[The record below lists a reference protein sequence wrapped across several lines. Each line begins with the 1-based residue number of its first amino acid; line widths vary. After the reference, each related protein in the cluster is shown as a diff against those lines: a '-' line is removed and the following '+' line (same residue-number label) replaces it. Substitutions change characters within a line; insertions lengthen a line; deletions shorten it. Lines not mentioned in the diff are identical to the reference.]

1 MKIAS
6 THSSREIEAARTF
19 LFVPADR
26 PDRVVKAL
34 ASGADFVIADL
45 EDAVAAAAKPA
56 AREHLAQLLQSL
68 TLSDRRRVIVR
79 INAAADASHEA
90 DLTVLCELQSC
101 GPAALVVPKVDDVH
115 SFTAVTQACPALP
128 LIPLIETAKA
138 FQSTADIASAPQV
151 VRLAFGHLDLQAE
164 LGMDAG
170 ANQAELAP
178 ARWALVVAS
187 GQAGLPPPIDGVT
200 PDFSDPVQL
209 QADVR
214 RSLRAGFGGKLCI
227 HPGQVQVVHMAIAPT
242 VEEAAWARRVI
253 YAVEDAQGGAVQLD
267 GRMVDAPVVKL
278 AHRLLARVERVTP
291 SADVS

>member
-6 THSSREIEAARTF
+6 TQSSRQIEAARTF

-68 TLSDRRRVIVR
+68 TLNDRRRVIVR

-90 DLTVLCELQSC
+90 DLAMLRELQSC
-101 GPAALVVPKVDDVH
+101 GPVALVVPKVDDVH
-115 SFTAVTQACPALP
+115 SFTGVTQACPALP
-128 LIPLIETAKA
+128 LIALIETAKA
-138 FQSTADIASAPQV
+138 FQSMADIASAPQV

-170 ANQAELAP
+170 ADQSELAP

-200 PDFSDPVQL
+200 PDFGDPVQL

-227 HPGQVQVVHMAIAPT
+227 HPAQVLVVHMAIAPT
-242 VEEAAWARRVI
+242 IEEAAWARRVI
-253 YAVEDAQGGAVQLD
+253 DAVEAAQGGAVQLD

-278 AHRLLARVERVTP
+278 AHRLLARVDRVTP